1 MSTDRHGNHNHQP
14 ARQQAAELLWSLG
27 AHINNDPSRRAAY
40 GSPPTAGGAATA
52 SGGAY
57 GAPNFTPSTGV
68 PRSASG
74 SQYSSTYGSSPAYS
88 GEFSP
93 LAQRNPFSFGSP
105 SASASRVSL
114 PGSGNTT
121 HPFAGPASPA
131 SLLSAGS
138 NSGSASATGRGLR
151 QSSRVCSSVHGR
163 PIPRSE
169 RWPWQLPPQIAW
181 FRRWPV
187 IRTLRWDYRIHRR
200 QVRFQRLQPRFCS
213 RTRSTPVHG
222 RQPGSGTCSGSCI
235 GVYAPACAR
244 IREHSRNGRHRRSS
258 SLDWCGRSCHDWCQR
273 RSRRRGQGPWGH
285 GSWGLDPWGHGSSSR
300 SRRSTSPATAP
311 SSRRRRRSASTSRTP
326 PSVTL
331 PVNLNGQ
338 TFH

>member
-14 ARQQAAELLWSLG
+14 ARRQAAELLWSLG
-27 AHINNDPSRRAAY
+27 HHINNDPSRRAAY

-68 PRSASG
+68 PSSASG

-105 SASASRVSL
+105 STSASRVSL

-138 NSGSASATGRGLR
+138 NSGSASATGA
-151 QSSRVCSSVHGR
+151 S
-163 PIPRSE
+163 
-169 RWPWQLPPQIAW
+169 AN
-181 FRRWPV
+181 
-187 IRTLRWDYRIHRR
+187 
-200 QVRFQRLQPRFCS
+200 LQA
-213 RTRSTPVHG
+213 
-222 RQPGSGTCSGSCI
+222 
-235 GVYAPACAR
+235 YAPATMAAATAIAAHAAAAACAARRVFAARCWGASHAPRRMAAASRSTALKPLNGSRTARGGVSRIGQRPSGCAR
-244 IREHSRNGRHRRSS
+244 WRHAAY
-258 SLDWCGRSCHDWCQR
+258 
-273 RSRRRGQGPWGH
+273 
-285 GSWGLDPWGHGSSSR
+285 
-300 SRRSTSPATAP
+300 PA
-311 SSRRRRRSASTSRTP
+311 RTP
-326 PSVTL
+326 CRVRGGETVWRERRCVQL
-331 PVNLNGQ
+331 
-338 TFH
+338 